1 MSEPPIHVRPDGVE
15 PSPPH
20 TGNRWVDLVL
30 AGSAILI
37 SVISLAV
44 AVGHGR
50 IQQKMLA
57 ASSWPLLFLDSGNRD
72 EKTGADII
80 AIAVRNDGA
89 GPALLKSVT
98 AIYKGKRY
106 TQAYPLLVDCCGWR
120 YVTDEQEAK
129 LYQVTTAR
137 LNRSVIPTGGERP
150 LLMVPRTEANAKIW
164 KQLDKERFNFRFDA
178 CYCSVLGECWRSDLQ
193 GGEPK
198 AVKQCP
204 AAEGFNK

>member
-15 PSPPH
+15 VEPRR
-20 TGNRWVDLVL
+20 TGHRWVDLVL

-37 SVISLAV
+37 SVISLGIAIS
-44 AVGHGR
+44 HGR

-72 EKTGADII
+72 EKSGADVI

-89 GPALLKSVT
+89 GPALVKSVS

-106 TQAYPLLVDCCGWR
+106 TQAYPLLMDCCGWR
-120 YVTDEQEAK
+120 YVASPADAK
-129 LYQVTTAR
+129 AYLVTTSR
-137 LNRSVIPTGGERP
+137 LNRSVIPNGGER
-150 LLMVPRTEANAKIW
+150 LMLMVPLTKENKEIW
-164 KQLDKERFNFRFDA
+164 KRLDQERFSFKFDA

-198 AVKQCP
+198 AVKECP
-204 AAEGFNK
+204 VSEGFNR